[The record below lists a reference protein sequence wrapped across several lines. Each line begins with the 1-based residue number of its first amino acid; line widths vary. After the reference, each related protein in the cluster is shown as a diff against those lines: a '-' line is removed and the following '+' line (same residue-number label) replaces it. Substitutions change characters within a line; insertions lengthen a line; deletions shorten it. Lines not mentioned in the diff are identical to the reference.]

1 VTELVSANKLN
12 GRKVI
17 TTDAY
22 TLGEVERVNVDIDKW
37 QVTDLLISLT
47 EQATR
52 ELAFKKPF
60 LGSVMICL
68 PVIHIQAVGDVI
80 TLNKPLQELKD
91 LRECKE
97 EA

>member
-1 VTELVSANKLN
+1 MTEVVSANRLN
-12 GRKVI
+12 GRRVI
-17 TTDAY
+17 STDAY
-22 TLGEVERVNVDIDKW
+22 TLGEVERVNVDTDKW

-47 EQATR
+47 EQAIR

-68 PVIHIQAVGDVI
+68 PVAHIQAVGDVI

-91 LRECKE
+91 LKECRE
-97 EA
+97 A